1 MKKVLYSFAAMAF
14 ALTFT
19 ACGSKTEGTDNAADS
34 AKQEEAPAAEAQA
47 SVREMEN
54 EDLSVTCPEG
64 WTIEKGSF
72 GRIEMEDVNSTEAFK
87 PKIKVSVIKDKTMK
101 EKMDYYI
108 SGETKAGADY
118 TAGGYTFKTARNESS
133 ELYYCLAE
141 LEGGKLLQLE
151 TVYIAPEA
159 DVVKPVVESIK
170 LK

>member
-1 MKKVLYSFAAMAF
+1 MKKILYSFAAIAF
-14 ALTFT
+14 AATLVS
-19 ACGSKTEGTDNAADS
+19 CSGKTEAGAEAADS
-34 AKQEEAPAAEAQA
+34 VKEEAPEAQA
-47 SVREMEN
+47 PVRDMEN

-64 WTIEKGSF
+64 WTISEGSF

-101 EKMDYYI
+101 DKMDYYI
-108 SGETKAGADY
+108 KGETKAGADY

>member
-1 MKKVLYSFAAMAF
+1 MKKNLFVLAAMAL
-14 ALTFT
+14 ALSFT
-19 ACGSKTEGTDNAADS
+19 SCGNKTEAAAEGADS
-34 AKQEEAPAAEAQA
+34 AKEEATEAAAPT
-47 SVREMEN
+47 RDMEN

-64 WTIEKGSF
+64 WSISEGSF
-72 GRIEMEDVNSTEAFK
+72 GRIEMEDVNSTETFK

-101 EKMDYYI
+101 DKMDYYI
-108 SGETKAGADY
+108 DGETKAGADY

-141 LEGGKLLQLE
+141 LADGKLLQLE